1 MSVSLRPDFTNPPSG
16 CGDPSGGNSAAPPRP
31 SPQAGAA
38 FSLPRERGSYRR
50 RDACVLPA
58 GLPDT
63 REESRALIFP
73 PPDFS
78 KDEKIL
84 ACIEVLSVVIGFAV
98 AEAALIFF
106 ILGHV
111 Q

>member
-38 FSLPRERGSYRR
+38 FSLPPAMGFAPESKHVARHVCGTSRE
-50 RDACVLPA
+50 
-58 GLPDT
+58 
-63 REESRALIFP
+63 LIFP

-78 KDEKIL
+78 RDEKIL

>member
-1 MSVSLRPDFTNPPSG
+1 MSVSLRPDFTNPPVG

-38 FSLPRERGSYRR
+38 FS
-50 RDACVLPA
+50 
-58 GLPDT
+58 
-63 REESRALIFP
+63 IFP

-78 KDEKIL
+78 QDEKVL

>member
-1 MSVSLRPDFTNPPSG
+1 MSVSLRPDFTNPPVG
-16 CGDPSGGNSAAPPRP
+16 CGDLAGGNSAAPPRP

-38 FSLPRERGSYRR
+38 FSLQTARGHWRARS
-50 RDACVLPA
+50 AA
-58 GLPDT
+58 PDP

-98 AEAALIFF
+98 AEAALVFF